1 METLKCI
8 KTRRSYR
15 KFLQKPIEE
24 EKINILLSAGNYA
37 PSGKNCQSCHFI
49 VIVNEDVRKELIAKV
64 NEVLTNMK
72 QTDEGY
78 EQLAN
83 IIKLAKEGKYVFN
96 YDPSLFII
104 IANKKQNAN
113 AMADSACAIEN
124 MMLAAQDMQLGSCY
138 INQLKHLQNDQRM
151 NDYLKTI
158 GLQDDEIV
166 CCSLSVGYVE
176 KLNDDVPERNRNK
189 ITYIR

>member
-15 KFLQKPIEE
+15 KFLQKTIEE

-64 NEVLTNMK
+64 NEVLANMN

-83 IIKLAKEGKYVFN
+83 IISLAKDGKYVFN
-96 YDPSLFII
+96 YDPPLFII

-138 INQLKHLQNDQRM
+138 INQLRHLQDHPM
-151 NDYLKTI
+151 MLAYLKTI

-176 KLNDDVPERNRNK
+176 KLNDIIPKRDGNR
-189 ITYIR
+189 ITYIK